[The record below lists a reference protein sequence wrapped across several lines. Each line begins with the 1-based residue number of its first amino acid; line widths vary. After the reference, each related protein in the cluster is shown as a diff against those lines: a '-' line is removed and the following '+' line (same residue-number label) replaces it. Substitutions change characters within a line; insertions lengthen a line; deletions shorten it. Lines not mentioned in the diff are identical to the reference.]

1 MLRNVILC
9 TASLGLYGCSGV
21 ELDQYQTEEPQFVLE
36 EYFNGEIEAWGMF
49 QKRNGEVVKR
59 FKVDIKATWEGNRGT
74 LDERFHY
81 SDGSKQRRVWKIIKQ
96 ADGSYSGTADDVV
109 GTATGKSSGNALQW
123 NYTLS
128 LPVDGKIYHVEFDDW
143 MYLMEE
149 EILLNRS
156 AMKKFGFTLGEVIL
170 FFKKR
175 S

>member
-1 MLRNVILC
+1 VWHI
-9 TASLGLYGCSGV
+9 TK
-21 ELDQYQTEEPQFVLE
+21 QT
-36 EYFNGEIEAWGMF
+36 
-49 QKRNGEVVKR
+49 
-59 FKVDIKATWEGNRGT
+59 
-74 LDERFHY
+74 
-81 SDGSKQRRVWKIIKQ
+81 
-96 ADGSYSGTADDVV
+96 DGSYSGTADDVV

-123 NYTLS
+123 KYTLS
-128 LPVDGKIYHVEFDDW
+128 LPVDGKVYHVEFDDW

>member
-1 MLRNVILC
+1 MLRNIVLC
-9 TASLGLYGCSGV
+9 TATLSLYGCSGV
-21 ELDQYQTEEPQFVLE
+21 ELDQYQTEEPKFILE
-36 EYFNGEIEAWGMF
+36 EYFNGEIDAWGMF

-59 FKVDIKATWEGNRGT
+59 FKVEIKANWEGNRGT
-74 LDERFHY
+74 LDERFSY
-81 SDGSKQRRVWKIIKQ
+81 SDGTEQRRVWHITKE
-96 ADGSYSGTADDVV
+96 ADGTYTGKADDVV
-109 GTATGKSSGNALQW
+109 GAATGKSSGNALQW
-123 NYTLS
+123 KYTLS
-128 LPVDGKIYHVEFDDW
+128 LPVDDKIYHVEFDDW